1 MKAQDFN
8 EAKLIKTGYYL
19 NDLNEIKNR
28 SEYTNFNMPKNFW
41 FKIYN
46 DRLQIHYAFIVD
58 KNNNIYIFF
67 SNVKGQ
73 IFDKLQFKNIKV
85 AKRLLRKNKFV
96 SSSNKKCP
104 YLPIT
109 PLYEKIMTGKKTAP
123 YSVGNL
129 WIKQERYKTIE
140 YKKELKRLNQ
150 LNLIFFILLVVFIIG
165 TILVKVQF
173 FAS

>member
-129 WIKQERYKTIE
+129 WIKQERYKTTKSI
-140 YKKELKRLNQ
+140 KFN
-150 LNLIFFILLVVFIIG
+150 IFYFVSCLYNRNHISQGAIFCIVII
-165 TILVKVQF
+165 IIY
-173 FAS
+173 